1 MGSRCLFYLELIL
14 NHLELKNVN
23 RKDVNMAGHVRK
35 RGNKWYYSFE
45 ASSVDGKRKRIERVG
60 GRTKKEAEAAL
71 RKALQEYENAGLHF
85 EPSEI
90 SVADYMDYWFKNYV
104 MVNCKYNTQSAYEV
118 IIRNH
123 IKPAFGIYK
132 LKSLTPAMLQEF
144 VNNKYLTGIS
154 KNHLTNIICVLSGSL
169 KYAVHPCNFIKDNPM
184 QYVKYPK
191 YEHSKLETDHKV
203 ITTDEF
209 QRIIERFPPGTTFY
223 IPIMIGYYTGC
234 RIGEVTG
241 LTWDD
246 IDLEKGTID
255 VNKILYK
262 RNKNWYFGSTKTKS
276 SVRTI
281 KIGKTLIDALKQ
293 HKKWQMENRLKYGK
307 HFTQQYE
314 VEEMDGNE
322 KLRRVYSLELSID
335 AGTAKPIYMVCTKEN
350 GEMMTPDTFKYA
362 SRVIHY
368 DLGIEFNFHSL
379 RHTHATILIE
389 NGANIKD
396 VQTRL
401 GHANIETTL
410 GIYTHATEKMA
421 EQSVEIFEKVTK
433 ENLPTK

>member
-1 MGSRCLFYLELIL
+1 MKVHLELNLELIL
-14 NHLELKNVN
+14 NLKYKE
-23 RKDVNMAGHVRK
+23 RMKIMEGHVRK
-35 RGNKWYYSFE
+35 RGSKWYYSFE

-71 RKALQEYENAGLHF
+71 RIALQEYENAGLHF

-104 MVNCKYNTQSAYEV
+104 LINCKYNTQYSYEA
-118 IIRNH
+118 IIKNH
-123 IKPAFGIYK
+123 IKPALGVYK

-154 KNHLTNIICVLSGSL
+154 KNHLTNIMTVLSGSL
-169 KYAVHPCNFIKDNPM
+169 KYAVHPCKFIKDNPM

-191 YEHSKLETDHKV
+191 YEHSKLEIDHKI
-203 ITTDEF
+203 ITPEEF
-209 QRIIERFPPGTTFY
+209 ERIIERFPAGTTFY

-234 RIGEVTG
+234 RIGEVMA
-241 LTWDD
+241 LTWND
-246 IDLEKGTID
+246 IDLDNGIID
-255 VNKILYK
+255 INKIIYK
-262 RNKNWYFGSTKTKS
+262 RKPNWYFGSTKTES
-276 SVRTI
+276 SVRNI

-293 HKKWQMENRLKYGK
+293 HKKWQMENCLKYGR
-307 HFTQQYE
+307 HYIQQYE
-314 VEEMDGNE
+314 VEEMDGNG
-322 KLRRVYSLELSID
+322 KLRRIYSLPVSVDVGIMQ
-335 AGTAKPIYMVCTKEN
+335 PINMVCTKED
-350 GEMMTPDTFKYA
+350 GDMVTPDTFKYA

-410 GIYTHATEKMA
+410 GTYAHATEKMA
-421 EQSVEIFEKVTK
+421 EQSVEIFENVV
-433 ENLPTK
+433 NHDLPTK

>member
-1 MGSRCLFYLELIL
+1 
-14 NHLELKNVN
+14 
-23 RKDVNMAGHVRK
+23 MAGHVRK

-60 GRTKKEAEAAL
+60 GKTKKEAEAAL

-104 MVNCKYNTQSAYEV
+104 MVNCKYNTQLAYEI

-144 VNNKYLTGIS
+144 VNNKYLSGLS
-154 KNHLTNIICVLSGSL
+154 KHHLTNIISVLSGSL

-191 YEHSKLETDHKV
+191 YEYSKLETDHKV

-223 IPIMIGYYTGC
+223 IPIMIGYFTGC

-401 GHANIETTL
+401 GHTNIETTL
-410 GIYTHATEKMA
+410 GTYTHATEKMA
-421 EQSVEIFEKVTK
+421 EQSVEIFENVV
-433 ENLPTK
+433 NHDLPTK

>member
-1 MGSRCLFYLELIL
+1 
-14 NHLELKNVN
+14 
-23 RKDVNMAGHVRK
+23 MAGHIRK

-45 ASSVDGKRKRIERVG
+45 ASRVDGKRKRIERVG

-71 RKALQEYENAGLHF
+71 RIALQEYENAGLHLVQ
-85 EPSEI
+85 SEI

-104 MVNCKYNTQSAYEV
+104 MVNCKYNTQSAYEI

-123 IKPAFGIYK
+123 IKPALGVYK
-132 LKSLTPAMLQEF
+132 LKSLTPTMLQEF

-154 KNHLTNIICVLSGSL
+154 KNHLTNIICVLRGSL

-191 YEHSKLETDHKV
+191 YEHSKTEINHKV
-203 ITTDEF
+203 ITTEEF
-209 QRIIERFPPGTTFY
+209 NHIIERFPIGTTFH

-234 RIGEVTG
+234 RIGEVMA

-246 IDLEKGTID
+246 IDLDKGIID
-255 VNKILYK
+255 VNKIIYK
-262 RNKNWYFGSTKTKS
+262 RKPNWYFGSTKTKS
-276 SVRTI
+276 SVRKI
-281 KIGKTLIDALKQ
+281 KIGKTLIDTLKQ
-293 HKKWQMENRLKYGK
+293 HRKLQMENRLKYGQ
-307 HFTQQYE
+307 HYIQQYE

-322 KLRRVYSLELSID
+322 TLRRIYSLPLSVNPD
-335 AGTAKPIYMVCTKEN
+335 VMKPIQMVCTKEN
-350 GEMMTPDTFKYA
+350 GEIATPDTFKYA
-362 SRVIHY
+362 SRVINY
-368 DLGIEFNFHSL
+368 SLGIPFNFHSL

-396 VQTRL
+396 VQKRL

-410 GIYTHATEKMA
+410 GTYTHATEKMA

>member
-1 MGSRCLFYLELIL
+1 
-14 NHLELKNVN
+14 
-23 RKDVNMAGHVRK
+23 MAGHIRK

-45 ASSVDGKRKRIERVG
+45 ASRVDGKRKRIERVG

-71 RKALQEYENAGLHF
+71 RIALQEYENAGLHLVQ
-85 EPSEI
+85 SEI

-104 MVNCKYNTQSAYEV
+104 MVNCKYNTQSAYEI

-123 IKPAFGIYK
+123 IKPALGVYK
-132 LKSLTPAMLQEF
+132 LKSLTPTMLQEF

-154 KNHLTNIICVLSGSL
+154 KNHLTNIICVLRGSL

-191 YEHSKLETDHKV
+191 YEHSKTEINHKV
-203 ITTDEF
+203 ITTEEF
-209 QRIIERFPPGTTFY
+209 NHIIERFPIGTTFH

-234 RIGEVTG
+234 RIGEVMA

-246 IDLEKGTID
+246 IDLDKGIID
-255 VNKILYK
+255 INKIIYK
-262 RNKNWYFGSTKTKS
+262 RKPNWYFGSTKTKS
-276 SVRTI
+276 SVRKI
-281 KIGKTLIDALKQ
+281 KIGKTLIDTLKQ
-293 HKKWQMENRLKYGK
+293 HRKLQMENRLKYGQ
-307 HFTQQYE
+307 HYIQQYE

-322 KLRRVYSLELSID
+322 TLRRIYSLPLSVNPNVM
-335 AGTAKPIYMVCTKEN
+335 KPIQMVCTKEN
-350 GEMMTPDTFKYA
+350 GEIATPDTFKYA
-362 SRVIHY
+362 SRVINY
-368 DLGIEFNFHSL
+368 SLGIPFNFHSL

-396 VQTRL
+396 VQKRL

-410 GIYTHATEKMA
+410 GTYTHATEKMA

>member
-1 MGSRCLFYLELIL
+1 M
-14 NHLELKNVN
+14 NHLELKKNVN
-23 RKDVNMAGHVRK
+23 RKDDNMAGHVRK

-104 MVNCKYNTQSAYEV
+104 MVNCKYNTQSAYEI

-262 RNKNWYFGSTKTKS
+262 KNKNWCFGSTKTKS

-410 GIYTHATEKMA
+410 GTYTHATEKMA
-421 EQSVEIFEKVTK
+421 EQSVEIFENAV
-433 ENLPTK
+433 NHDLPTK

>member
-1 MGSRCLFYLELIL
+1 
-14 NHLELKNVN
+14 
-23 RKDVNMAGHVRK
+23 MAGHVRK

-71 RKALQEYENAGLHF
+71 RKALQEYENTGLYF
-85 EPSEI
+85 ESSEI

-104 MVNCKYNTQSAYEV
+104 MVNCKYNTQSAYEI

-132 LKSLTPAMLQEF
+132 LKSLTPTMLQEF

-191 YEHSKLETDHKV
+191 YEHSKTEINHKV
-203 ITTDEF
+203 ITTEEF
-209 QRIIERFPPGTTFY
+209 NHIIERFPMGTTFH

-234 RIGEVTG
+234 RIGEVMA

-246 IDLEKGTID
+246 IDLDKGIID
-255 VNKILYK
+255 VNKIIYK
-262 RNKNWYFGSTKTKS
+262 RKPNWYFGSTKTKS
-276 SVRTI
+276 SVRKI
-281 KIGKTLIDALKQ
+281 KIGKTLIDTLKQ
-293 HKKWQMENRLKYGK
+293 HRKLQMENRLKYGQ
-307 HFTQQYE
+307 HYIQQYE
-314 VEEMDGNE
+314 IEEMDGNE
-322 KLRRVYSLELSID
+322 TLRRIYSLPLSVNP
-335 AGTAKPIYMVCTKEN
+335 GVMKPIQMVCTKEN
-350 GEMMTPDTFKYA
+350 GEIATPDTFKYA
-362 SRVIHY
+362 SRVINY
-368 DLGIEFNFHSL
+368 SLGIPFNFHSL
-379 RHTHATILIE
+379 RHTHATRLIE

-396 VQTRL
+396 VQLRL

-410 GIYTHATEKMA
+410 DTYTHATEKMA

>member
-1 MGSRCLFYLELIL
+1 
-14 NHLELKNVN
+14 
-23 RKDVNMAGHVRK
+23 MAGHVRK

-71 RKALQEYENAGLHF
+71 RIALQEYENAGLHF

-104 MVNCKYNTQSAYEV
+104 QINCKYTTQCSYET
-118 IIRNH
+118 IIKNH
-123 IKPAFGIYK
+123 IKPTLGVYK
-132 LKSLTPAMLQEF
+132 LKSLTPAVLQKF
-144 VNNKYLTGIS
+144 INGKYLSGMS
-154 KNHLTNIICVLSGSL
+154 KNHLTNIMTLLSGSL
-169 KYAVHPCNFIKDNPM
+169 KYAVHPSKFIRENPM

-191 YEHSKLETDHKV
+191 YEHSKLKTDHKV

-223 IPIMIGYYTGC
+223 IPIMIGYFTGC
-234 RIGEVTG
+234 RIGEVTS

-281 KIGKTLIDALKQ
+281 KIGKTLIDTLKQ
-293 HKKWQMENRLKYGK
+293 HKKWQMENRLKYGQ
-307 HFTQQYE
+307 HYIQQYE

-322 KLRRVYSLELSID
+322 KLRMVYSLELSID
-335 AGTAKPIYMVCTKEN
+335 AGTAKPIYTVCTKEN

-362 SRVIHY
+362 SRVINY
-368 DLGIEFNFHSL
+368 NLGIPFNFHSL
-379 RHTHATILIE
+379 RHTHATRLIE

-396 VQTRL
+396 VQLRL

-410 GIYTHATEKMA
+410 DTYTHATEKMA